1 MRLLIDE
8 CLNWRLARALTGHYA
23 VSAQKQGWGGIK
35 NGALLALA
43 EKEFDVF
50 ITGDRNLS
58 FQQDVTKLSYRR
70 RRPSR
75 PQHPVARHPATDPQ
89 SSRRPLHAQTR
100 PSPRRVSVV
109 RLTASRRSLSE
120 GGRVSLKLQ

>member
-58 FQQDVTKLSYRR
+58 FQQAVTKF
-70 RRPSR
+70 
-75 PQHPVARHPATDPQ
+75 HIAVVV
-89 SSRRPLHAQTR
+89 LHA
-100 PSPRRVSVV
+100 PSTQLRDTLPLIPKV
-109 RLTASRRSLSE
+109 LAALST
-120 GGRVSLKLQ
+120 LKPGQVLDVYP